1 MQRATSV
8 FVQLADQFQAEI
20 RVSKGDLTVSGKS
33 IMGLMM
39 LAAALGQDIDIE
51 TFGADDAKA
60 ALDALVALV
69 TINLTKKI
77 KPSFHAEKAP
87 SYHRLTV

>member
-1 MQRATSV
+1 MVFKQTVRIQNIKGLHARATSV
-8 FVQLADQFQAEI
+8 FVQTADRFSAEI

-51 TFGADDAKA
+51 TFGADDAES
-60 ALDALVALV
+60 ALNALVDLV
-69 TINLTKKI
+69 NHK
-77 KPSFHAEKAP
+77 FNEEN
-87 SYHRLTV
+87 

>member
-1 MQRATSV
+1 MAFKKTVRIQNLKGLHARATSA
-8 FVQLADQFQAEI
+8 FVRTADSFKCDI

-51 TFGADDAKA
+51 TFGADDAQE
-60 ALDALVALV
+60 ALNALVELV
-69 TINLTKKI
+69 NNK
-77 KPSFHAEKAP
+77 FNEEH
-87 SYHRLTV
+87 

>member
-1 MQRATSV
+1 MAFKQTVRIQNVKGLHARATSV
-8 FVQLADQFQAEI
+8 FVQTADQFKADI

-51 TFGADDAKA
+51 TFGADDAEQ
-60 ALDALVALV
+60 ALIALVDLV
-69 TINLTKKI
+69 NHK
-77 KPSFHAEKAP
+77 FNEEN
-87 SYHRLTV
+87 

>member
-1 MQRATSV
+1 MAFKQTVRIQNLKGLHARATSV

-39 LAAALGQDIDIE
+39 LAAALGQDISIE

-60 ALDALVALV
+60 ALDALVDLV
-69 TINLTKKI
+69 NHK
-77 KPSFHAEKAP
+77 FNED
-87 SYHRLTV
+87 

>member
-1 MQRATSV
+1 MAFKKTVRIQNLKGLHARATSA
-8 FVQLADQFQAEI
+8 FVQLADQFKADI

-51 TFGADDAKA
+51 TFGADDAQE
-60 ALDALVALV
+60 ALNALVELV
-69 TINLTKKI
+69 NNK
-77 KPSFHAEKAP
+77 FNEEH
-87 SYHRLTV
+87 

>member
-1 MQRATSV
+1 MVFKQTVRIQNVKGLHARATSV
-8 FVQLADQFQAEI
+8 FVQTADQFKADI

-51 TFGADDAKA
+51 TFGADDAEQ
-60 ALDALVALV
+60 ALIALVDLV
-69 TINLTKKI
+69 NHK
-77 KPSFHAEKAP
+77 FNEEN
-87 SYHRLTV
+87 

>member
-1 MQRATSV
+1 MAFKQTVRIQNLKGLHARATSV

-69 TINLTKKI
+69 NNK
-77 KPSFHAEKAP
+77 FNEEH
-87 SYHRLTV
+87 

>member
-1 MQRATSV
+1 MAFKQTVRIQNLKGLHARATSV

-69 TINLTKKI
+69 NHK
-77 KPSFHAEKAP
+77 FNEEN
-87 SYHRLTV
+87 

>member
-1 MQRATSV
+1 MVFKQTVRIQNVKGLHARATSV
-8 FVQLADQFQAEI
+8 FVQTADQFKADI

-51 TFGADDAKA
+51 TFGADDAQE
-60 ALDALVALV
+60 ALDTLVELV
-69 TINLTKKI
+69 NHK
-77 KPSFHAEKAP
+77 FNEEH
-87 SYHRLTV
+87 

>member
-1 MQRATSV
+1 MAFKQTVRIQNLKGLHARATSV

-39 LAAALGQDIDIE
+39 LAAALGPDLDIE

-69 TINLTKKI
+69 NHK
-77 KPSFHAEKAP
+77 FNEEN
-87 SYHRLTV
+87 

>member
-1 MQRATSV
+1 MAFKQTVRIQNVKGLHARATSV
-8 FVQLADQFQAEI
+8 FVQMADQFKADI

-51 TFGADDAKA
+51 TFGADDAEQALA
-60 ALDALVALV
+60 ALVDLV
-69 TINLTKKI
+69 NHK
-77 KPSFHAEKAP
+77 FNEEN
-87 SYHRLTV
+87 